1 MVILSQNKT
10 EIINFDNVQKLN
22 LVESVGSVII
32 AAHYTDGS
40 VNQIAE
46 YNNKSFGSRVF
57 NGLFN
62 NYRGSAVYELPVDSR
77 T

>member
-10 EIINFDNVQKLN
+10 EIINFDNVQNLN
-22 LVESVGSVII
+22 LVEKEDSVII

-40 VNQIAE
+40 VNLIAE
-46 YNNKSFGSRVF
+46 YNNKNLGSRVF

-62 NYRGSAVYELPVDSR
+62 NYRGGAVYELPVDSR
-77 T
+77 R